1 MNQLLYVEG
10 KDYYFIGALCRKH
23 FPLPKGLSQT
33 NAKDGFLKG
42 GGGYDQT
49 LDRFIRAFDTPDL
62 TNIGLIVDADFGKIE
77 GRFAEIIAALSK
89 RLNLDFSKYTLN
101 TEGVTIV
108 ENGLPTIG
116 IWIMPDNV
124 NNGYLEYFVE
134 QLIDETD
141 DILPVVKETVDN
153 LMKQKYCRFT
163 DFKKQKATIYTW
175 LAWQE
180 TPGLPF
186 GTALEAK
193 YLNPNKDYLKP
204 FLNWIGKTF
213 QF

>member
-23 FPLPKGLSQT
+23 YPIPKGVSET
-33 NAKDGFLKG
+33 KGSFLKG
-42 GGGYDQT
+42 GGGYEQT
-49 LDRFIRAFDTPDL
+49 LDKFIEAFNTPEL
-62 TNIGLIVDADFGKIE
+62 TNIALIVDADFGKIE

-89 RLNLDFSKYTLN
+89 RLNLDLSKYTLN

-134 QLIDETD
+134 QLIEETD
-141 DILPVVKETVDN
+141 EILPVVS
-153 LMKQKYCRFT
+153 
-163 DFKKQKATIYTW
+163 
-175 LAWQE
+175 
-180 TPGLPF
+180 
-186 GTALEAK
+186 
-193 YLNPNKDYLKP
+193 
-204 FLNWIGKTF
+204 
-213 QF
+213 

>member
-10 KDYYFIGALCRKH
+10 KDYYFVGALCRKH
-23 FPLPKGLSQT
+23 YPSPKGMGES
-33 NAKDGFLKG
+33 KSGFLKG
-42 GGGYDQT
+42 GGGYEQT
-49 LDRFIRAFDTPDL
+49 LDKFILAFDTPEL
-62 TNIGLIVDADFGKIE
+62 TNIALIVDADFGKIE
-77 GRFAEIIAALSK
+77 GRFEEIKAALSK
-89 RLNLDFSKYTLN
+89 KLNIDFSKYTLN
-101 TEGVTIV
+101 PEGVTIV

-116 IWIMPDNV
+116 IWLMPDNV
-124 NNGYLEYFVE
+124 NNGYLEYFIE
-134 QLIDETD
+134 ELIDEND
-141 DILPVVKETVDN
+141 DILSAAKYTVNDLMTKE
-153 LMKQKYCRFT
+153 YCRFT

-193 YLNPNKDYLKP
+193 YLNPNKAYLTP
-204 FLNWIGKTF
+204 FLNWIGRTF